1 MVNIEFDFNKEITI
15 IQGNLDEPFKIAVD
29 KYTQK
34 NSINPTSVYFLANGK
49 KLNLEQTI
57 ESQMTE
63 INKKNNKLSVLV
75 TLIIN
80 DNNYNQKICNPI
92 KFKRKKFLDLYTEPT
107 LIGV

>member
-1 MVNIEFDFNKEITI
+1 
-15 IQGNLDEPFKIAVD
+15 
-29 KYTQK
+29 
-34 NSINPTSVYFLANGK
+34 
-49 KLNLEQTI
+49 
-57 ESQMTE
+57 MTE

-92 KFKRKKFLDLYTEPT
+92 KFKRKKILDLYIEPT

>member
-80 DNNYNQKICNPI
+80 NQKICNPI
-92 KFKRKKFLDLYTEPT
+92 KFKRKKILDLYIEPT

>member
-29 KYTQK
+29 KYIQK

-57 ESQMTE
+57 ESQITE
-63 INKKNNKLSVLV
+63 INKKNNKLSVVV

-92 KFKRKKFLDLYTEPT
+92 KFKRKKILDLYIEPT

>member
-1 MVNIEFDFNKEITI
+1 MVNIEFDFNGEITV
-15 IQGNLDEPFKIAVD
+15 IQGKLDEPFKIAVD
-29 KYTQK
+29 KYTQI

-80 DNNYNQKICNPI
+80 DNNYNQKICNPSWVVTVFTYPI
-92 KFKRKKFLDLYTEPT
+92 
-107 LIGV
+107 